1 MLLRTSGKILATPL
15 DMIKFWLSTNG
26 TKKNETRNCIFK
38 HDICVVA
45 AVQ

>member
-26 TKKNETRNCIFK
+26 TKNRNAKLHF
-38 HDICVVA
+38 
-45 AVQ
+45 